1 MNARM
6 RRPAARIWPMG
17 RAGIDL
23 GWVERETFLRSG
35 IGPIK
40 GDSYLYSLVT
50 RWWPGGPVGGTPKK
64 STNPSAPSKTS
75 VFFFQHCFSNV
86 LFFESQNHEC
96 KFLLSAVHMCLQTP
110 TRASRAG
117 IPPGGGG
124 FRSGSLGWG
133 RFRVGFPR
141 GGGGF
146 GSGSLV
152 HAPPRARK
160 FANFR

>member
-1 MNARM
+1 
-6 RRPAARIWPMG
+6 MG
-17 RAGIDL
+17 RAGK
-23 GWVERETFLRSG
+23 FLRSG

-75 VFFFQHCFSNV
+75 VFVFQHCFSYV

-124 FRSGSLGWG
+124 FRSGSLAWG
-133 RFRVGFPR
+133 SILFSPNGGPLRILANSRSPNRQGRLMPPVLGGVGNSAVLAR
-141 GGGGF
+141 WLGKLG
-146 GSGSLV
+146 
-152 HAPPRARK
+152 RAR
-160 FANFR
+160 